1 MELDKFDAYL
11 IFASGRFTE
20 NDSKLA
26 DKVHSIGK
34 TFFFVR
40 AKIDVDLRNAA
51 HDQGLTSFTDEQEH
65 KELLKIRK
73 DCLKHLKGT
82 ESNLVD
88 VYLISNHSPKKWDL
102 SRLTKAICLVMLTD
116 KAENLGRRISKVDLL
131 SHPCPDCISLLIKGQ
146 WYTILPLYILARYS
160 RTERM
165 QERLHS

>member
-65 KELLKIRK
+65 KELLRA
-73 DCLKHLKGT
+73 
-82 ESNLVD
+82 
-88 VYLISNHSPKKWDL
+88 
-102 SRLTKAICLVMLTD
+102 RRAIWWTFT
-116 KAENLGRRISKVDLL
+116 
-131 SHPCPDCISLLIKGQ
+131 
-146 WYTILPLYILARYS
+146 W
-160 RTERM
+160 
-165 QERLHS
+165 

>member
-20 NDSKLA
+20 NDGKLA

-51 HDQGLTSFTDEQEH
+51 HDQGLTSFTDEH

-82 ESNLVD
+82 ESNLGG
-88 VYLISNHSPKKWDL
+88 
-102 SRLTKAICLVMLTD
+102 RLLD
-116 KAENLGRRISKVDLL
+116 K
-131 SHPCPDCISLLIKGQ
+131 
-146 WYTILPLYILARYS
+146 
-160 RTERM
+160 
-165 QERLHS
+165 